1 MSRPRR
7 SRSVRSL
14 TLAPLL
20 ALLAAALAA
29 PACAGE
35 DARRADLDAETST
48 LLLELKVKMKLL
60 EKLGTDGLRVN
71 VEAAE
76 GGVVTL
82 AGEVK
87 KRDTLELAE
96 EVAKSVEG
104 VARVRNDVRVEGAA
118 PPGASVSSA
127 VAETENEL
135 KDAALEVRAR
145 LALVDR
151 MGRDGFRIGTDA
163 AGRTLTLEFPAGFE
177 RDRRRQAV
185 EIAEKLEGVDR
196 VVELDRK

>member
-1 MSRPRR
+1 MSRLRP

-14 TLAPLL
+14 ALLPLL
-20 ALLAAALAA
+20 ALLLTALAA
-29 PACAGE
+29 PACAREGT
-35 DARRADLDAETST
+35 RAELDAETST

-60 EKLGTDGLRVN
+60 DKLGADGLRVN
-71 VEAAE
+71 VEADE
-76 GGVVTL
+76 TGVVTL
-82 AGEVK
+82 AGDVE
-87 KRDTLELAE
+87 KRDTRELAE
-96 EVAKSVEG
+96 DVAKSVDG

-118 PPGASVSSA
+118 VPGSSVSSA
-127 VAETENEL
+127 VAETESEL

-145 LALVDR
+145 IALVDR

-177 RDRRRQAV
+177 RQRRREAI

-196 VVELDRK
+196 VVDLERK